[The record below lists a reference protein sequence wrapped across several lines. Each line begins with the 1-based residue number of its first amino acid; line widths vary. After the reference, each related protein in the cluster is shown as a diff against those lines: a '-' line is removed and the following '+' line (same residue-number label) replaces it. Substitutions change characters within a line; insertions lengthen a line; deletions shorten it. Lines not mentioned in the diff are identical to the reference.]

1 MTENELKH
9 FGIKGMKWGIRR
21 FQNEDGSLT
30 PAGRERYGEDRYTNY
45 GDGRYEIQK
54 GAKLQRVLADE
65 YSRTDMHGITYASFT
80 KRDNNRYPLL
90 IGKPGESKVLKLS
103 AKTTLKS
110 PSSKEAASVFFKI
123 LKDDPKAMKE
133 FTDAIAVG
141 DEKVFKQDV
150 DDIINGKL
158 YKKSVNGEDLF
169 ERYFMANHLLVY
181 EDKGVYTRERFFNE
195 LSKRGYNMV
204 RDDFDWYSSGG
215 TADAIILFDGSATV
229 QIDTQQVLSKA
240 MMKKVNKYWEVYGE
254 KGEEYARKYGIS

>member
-1 MTENELKH
+1 MNQEELKH

-45 GDGRYEIQK
+45 GDGRIEIQK
-54 GAKLQRVLADE
+54 GARLQRVLADE
-65 YSRTDMHGITYASFT
+65 YSRTDMNGITYASFT
-80 KRDNNRYPLL
+80 KTDNNRYPLIL
-90 IGKPGESKVLKLS
+90 GKTGTSKVLKLT

-110 PSSKEAASVFFKI
+110 PSSQEAASVFFKI

-133 FTDAIAVG
+133 FKDAITVG
-141 DEKVFKQDV
+141 DENVFKKDV

-158 YKKSVNGEDLF
+158 YKKSVNGEDLY

-181 EDKGVYTRERFFNE
+181 EDKGVYIRERFFNE
-195 LSKRGYNMV
+195 LSNRGYNMI

-215 TADAIILFDGSATV
+215 VANSVILFDGSASV
-229 QIDTQQVLSKA
+229 QIDTEQILSKA
-240 MMKKVNKYWEVYGE
+240 MMKKVDKYWEAYGK